1 MQQIFHLSAMS
12 ALIILF
18 SGGCAQEKKPAA
30 YQSSVLENL
39 PFVYKMTVQQGNIL
53 TEEMVDNLTLGMN
66 KRQVNFLLGTPLLTD
81 FFHQDRWDYAYS
93 IRRGHQPLEK
103 HSLTLYF
110 KDDVLTRIDGD
121 LKPNAQRAAARA
133 NEIKNSVV
141 TVPDY
146 QAQQGLLTRG
156 LKAIGLEPKQ

>member
-1 MQQIFHLSAMS
+1 MQQIFRLLVTG
-12 ALIILF
+12 ALVIFF
-18 SGGCAQEKKPAA
+18 STGCAQEQKPAD
-30 YQSSVLENL
+30 YQGSVLESL

-53 TEEMVDNLTLGMN
+53 TEEMVDSLTLGMN

-93 IRRGHQPLEK
+93 IQRGHQAPEK

-110 KDDVLTRIDGD
+110 KDDALVRIEGD
-121 LKPNAQRAAARA
+121 LKPNAQRAAAHA
-133 NEIKNSVV
+133 NEVKDSVV

-146 QAQQGLLTRG
+146 QAQQGLITRG

>member
-1 MQQIFHLSAMS
+1 MQQISRVLISSAVIISFS
-12 ALIILF
+12 A
-18 SGGCAQEKKPAA
+18 SCAQKQKPAD
-30 YQSSVLENL
+30 YQGSILENL

-53 TEEMVDNLTLGMN
+53 TEEMVDGLTLGMN

-93 IRRGHQPLEK
+93 IQRAHQAPEK

-110 KDDVLTRIDGD
+110 KDDALVRIDGD
-121 LKPNAQRAAARA
+121 LKPNTERAAARA
-133 NEIKNSVV
+133 NAVKDSVV